1 MMSVQILGA
10 DGRPLPPSTQ
20 KMKYGALSG
29 SGRVPYD
36 AADSF
41 SDQMANW
48 QPALWS
54 PDNEINIYRDRIV
67 SRMRDLARNDGWASG
82 TITRVLDNAVGANY
96 RPIFKPDY
104 RMLRLITGNKAFDA
118 TWADEYGKVIEA
130 HWRSWANDPG
140 RYCDVERKQTVSQM
154 LRLGFRHKLLDGDS
168 LLILQYRRDRLGP
181 GRGQYAT
188 TVQVVD
194 PDRLSNPQQ
203 NFDMPNIRGG
213 VEIDADGAPV
223 AYHIRE
229 AHIGDWWSGAKTMT
243 WQRIPRE
250 TSWGRPIVIHD
261 FDMERGSQHRGVG
274 ILAPIVQRLKML
286 IKYDE
291 SELEAAILNAIFG
304 AYVESPYDAQMV
316 SSALGDT
323 GFGDGNE
330 LSAYQTQRTEYYQ
343 DKRLN
348 LQNGARIPHL
358 FPNEKIVTLDA
369 ARPTSNFDGFESAV
383 LRNIA
388 AATGLSTQQVTQDWS
403 EVNYSSARAAM
414 LEAWKTLTRR
424 RDDFATGTAQ
434 PVASAF
440 VEEIHS
446 IESLPLPSGAPDF
459 LEAKAAYC
467 RARWMGPG
475 RGWVDPVAEKK
486 GAILGLDAGL
496 STLEMEVAE
505 NAGEDWEEVMDQ
517 RKREIDACLERGL
530 PLPSWAQAD
539 QFASETIK
547 DPEEK

>member
-1 MMSVQILGA
+1 MAVQILGA
-10 DGRPLPPSTQ
+10 DGRPLQPSTQ

-168 LLILQYRRDRLGP
+168 LLVLQYRRDRLGP

-261 FDMERGSQHRGVG
+261 FDMERGSQHRGIG

-323 GFGDGNE
+323 GFGDGDE

-403 EVNYSSARAAM
+403 DVNYSSARAAM

>member
-1 MMSVQILGA
+1 MGVQILGA
-10 DGRPLPPSTQ
+10 DGRPLQPSTQ

-168 LLILQYRRDRLGP
+168 LLVLQYRRDRLGP

-261 FDMERGSQHRGVG
+261 FDMERGSQHRGIG

-323 GFGDGNE
+323 GFGDGDE

-403 EVNYSSARAAM
+403 DVNYSSARAAM

>member
-1 MMSVQILGA
+1 MSVQILGA

-20 KMKYGALSG
+20 KMKFGALSG

-261 FDMERGSQHRGVG
+261 FDMERGSQHRGIG

-323 GFGDGNE
+323 GFGDGDE

-403 EVNYSSARAAM
+403 DVNYSSARAAM

>member
-1 MMSVQILGA
+1 MGVQILGA

-20 KMKYGALSG
+20 KMKFGALSG

-154 LRLGFRHKLLDGDS
+154 LRLGFRHKLVDGDS
-168 LLILQYRRDRLGP
+168 LLVLQYRRDRLGP

-261 FDMERGSQHRGVG
+261 FDMERGSQHRGIG

-323 GFGDGNE
+323 GFGDGDE

-403 EVNYSSARAAM
+403 DVNYSSARAAM

>member
-1 MMSVQILGA
+1 MGVQILGA

-168 LLILQYRRDRLGP
+168 LLVLQYRRDRLGP

-261 FDMERGSQHRGVG
+261 FDMERGSQHRGIG

-323 GFGDGNE
+323 GFGDGDE

-403 EVNYSSARAAM
+403 DVNYSSARAAM

>member
-1 MMSVQILGA
+1 MSVQILGA

-323 GFGDGNE
+323 GFGDGDE
-330 LSAYQTQRTEYYQ
+330 LSAYQAQRTEYYQ

-403 EVNYSSARAAM
+403 DVNYSSARAAM

>member
-1 MMSVQILGA
+1 MSVQILGA

-104 RMLRLITGNKAFDA
+104 RMLRLITSNKAFDA

-323 GFGDGNE
+323 GFGDGDE

-403 EVNYSSARAAM
+403 DVNYSSARAAM